1 MNKKLLALAA
11 IAAMSVSSISAAEVS
26 LLDANSITMKE
37 SAGDNAGAIV
47 PCVPVDGVYTVN
59 LPATPE
65 QAWDAQFF
73 ITASKTLM
81 PGQEYT
87 FSMQVK
93 TTSPRK
99 VDLQAHMDAGNYKFY
114 DIAGGSC
121 EATADWTTHK
131 FTGKVPD
138 NSDLAAGFNTIAM
151 NLSTA
156 DGEGTISFKDIV
168 WNLIEEGGDTPDP
181 KPEQPAGEV
190 IASSDFTTMSA
201 YNFWKADGV
210 DAKIENGALVVTNP
224 TAAANFWDIQYCV
237 ADGFNLVGGAT
248 YTITAKVKGFKGA
261 LHYNF
266 GTWSD
271 NVMGEITVEEAADWQ
286 TVSTD
291 AVAKADA
298 TGDAHLLFQTG
309 DFVGTFQIASVV
321 ITKKGAAGVDAV
333 EVAPVVN
340 HWTVYNL
347 MGVKVLDTDNEA
359 AVNELANG
367 IYVINGKK
375 VAIRH

>member
-181 KPEQPAGEV
+181 KPEQPEGEV

>member
-26 LLDANSITMKE
+26 LLGDDCVYVKE
-37 SAGDNAGAIV
+37 NAGQPAV
-47 PCVPVDGVYTVN
+47 ATPVDGVYTIA
-59 LPATPE
+59 LGDAPE
-65 QAWDAQFF
+65 QDWDAQFF
-73 ITASKTLM
+73 VKANKDLAA
-81 PGQEYT
+81 GQKYV
-87 FSMQVK
+87 FSFEAK

-99 VDLQAHMDAGNYKFY
+99 VDLQFHKGNPGDYLHY
-114 DIAGGSC
+114 TIGATEGSSFD
-121 EATADWTTHK
+121 ATAEWAKYTFNGT
-131 FTGKVPD
+131 VPAE
-138 NSDLAAGFNTIAM
+138 AADANIIAM
-151 NLSTA
+151 NLSTIKEA
-156 DGEGTISFKDIV
+156 GTISFKDIK
-168 WNLIEEGGDTPDP
+168 WDLITEGGDTPDP

-224 TAAANFWDIQYCV
+224 TAAANSWDIQYCV

>member
-11 IAAMSVSSISAAEVS
+11 IAAMSISSISAAEVS
-26 LLDANSITMKE
+26 LLGDDCVYVKE
-37 SAGDNAGAIV
+37 NAGQPAV
-47 PCVPVDGVYTVN
+47 ATPVDGVYTIA
-59 LPATPE
+59 LGDAPE
-65 QAWDAQFF
+65 QDWDAQFF
-73 ITASKTLM
+73 VKANKDLAA
-81 PGQEYT
+81 GQQYV
-87 FSMQVK
+87 FSFEAK

-99 VDLQAHMDAGNYKFY
+99 VDLQFHKGNPGDYLHY
-114 DIAGGSC
+114 TIGATEGSSFD
-121 EATADWTTHK
+121 ATAEWAKYTFNGT
-131 FTGKVPD
+131 VPAE
-138 NSDLAAGFNTIAM
+138 AADANIIAM
-151 NLSTA
+151 NLSTVKEA
-156 DGEGTISFKDIV
+156 GTISFKDIK
-168 WNLIEEGGDTPDP
+168 WDLITEGGDTPDP

>member
-26 LLDANSITMKE
+26 LLGDDCVYVKE
-37 SAGDNAGAIV
+37 NAGQPAV
-47 PCVPVDGVYTVN
+47 ATPVDGVYTIA
-59 LPATPE
+59 LGDAPE
-65 QAWDAQFF
+65 QDWDAQFF
-73 ITASKTLM
+73 VKANKDLAA
-81 PGQEYT
+81 GQKYV
-87 FSMQVK
+87 FSFEAK

-99 VDLQAHMDAGNYKFY
+99 VDLQFHKGNPGDYLHY
-114 DIAGGSC
+114 TIGATEGSSFD
-121 EATADWTTHK
+121 ATAEWAKYTFNGT
-131 FTGKVPD
+131 VPAE
-138 NSDLAAGFNTIAM
+138 AADANIIAM
-151 NLSTA
+151 NLSTIKEA
-156 DGEGTISFKDIV
+156 GTISFKDIK
-168 WNLIEEGGDTPDP
+168 WDLITEGGDTPDP

>member
-37 SAGDNAGAIV
+37 STGDNAGAIV

-99 VDLQAHMDAGNYKFY
+99 IDLQAHMDAGNYKFY

>member
-309 DFVGTFQIASVV
+309 DFVGIFQIASVV

>member
-26 LLDANSITMKE
+26 LLGDDCVYVKE
-37 SAGDNAGAIV
+37 NAGQPAV
-47 PCVPVDGVYTVN
+47 ATPVDGVYTIA
-59 LPATPE
+59 LGDAPE
-65 QAWDAQFF
+65 QDWDAQFF
-73 ITASKTLM
+73 VKANKDLAA
-81 PGQEYT
+81 GQQYV
-87 FSMQVK
+87 FSFEAK

-99 VDLQAHMDAGNYKFY
+99 VDLQFHKGNPGDYLHY
-114 DIAGGSC
+114 TIGATEGSSFD
-121 EATADWTTHK
+121 ATAEWAKYTFNGT
-131 FTGKVPD
+131 VPAE
-138 NSDLAAGFNTIAM
+138 AADANIIAM
-151 NLSTA
+151 NLSTVKEA
-156 DGEGTISFKDIV
+156 GTISFKDIK
-168 WNLIEEGGDTPDP
+168 WDLITEGGDTPDP